1 MKDKEFKFS
10 PITRSLLLHYADE
23 EMILSAEEDLAAR
36 FREDLKTKGFLRARV
51 RSLFHTTGLIL
62 SFYTETLIWR
72 ISMFRNYLKVALRAL
87 LRQKGYSF
95 INILGLTVGMSCFIL
110 IGLWVKDELS
120 FDRFH
125 IKKDRIFRIVNKT
138 QQGDY
143 IPSPTYAL
151 APALKSLYPEVEEFA
166 RVWPWYGSLVT
177 HGDKKFEED
186 NICLTDPGFFR
197 MFTFPF
203 IKGDPDT
210 ALEDRNAIVITESV
224 AHKYF
229 RGEDPIGQSLY
240 LAREDTDFTVTGVI
254 ADIPTNSHIRFDLMT
269 RVELLGE
276 KRIARWEEWMG
287 PCYILLRPKVL
298 DEDFTQKI
306 AGIYNEYVAPEAT
319 FLPVLQPLTKVHL
332 YERFRP
338 GAVKTVAIFSLIA
351 IFILIM
357 ACVNFMN
364 LTTARSSRR
373 AREVGMRKVIGAL
386 RPQIIRQFLGEALI
400 VAFLALALSLVL
412 VEFALPHFNLFTGKS
427 LTLLSGANLS
437 LVLTL
442 LIVTLVT
449 GFLAGSYPAFFLSS
463 FRPTLILKSQPR
475 SGING
480 SGMRKLLIVFQFAIS
495 VALIICT
502 LIVAQQL
509 RFIQTHDI
517 GIDRKNVVMLINN
530 PILQKR
536 FDTFK
541 SELSTIPG
549 VRYVTSAAQGPTNI
563 GQSIAID
570 WEGNP
575 DENML
580 GIDYTVVDYD
590 FFKTFN
596 MEITQGRSFS
606 REFATDMNEACVIT
620 ETTAQRMG
628 LEDPV
633 GTTIYMNHPAW
644 PESFRKAHVIGV
656 VKDFHS
662 RTLHNPLRPFVFRMY
677 RPWHAFVFIKIEGTR
692 IPEIL
697 AKIESTFNSRT
708 GGYPFRYFFYEDF
721 YDRQYQPE
729 WRLGQLFN
737 GFSFLSI
744 LISCLGLYGLGTYV
758 AEQKTKEIGIRKV
771 LGASIPGIFTLTAK
785 EFIKWVALANL
796 IAWPCAYLVMQ
807 GWLRDFAYKVSI
819 GPLIFILAAGLT
831 LLIAFLTVGYH
842 SVKAA
847 LANPVDALRY
857 E

>member
-1 MKDKEFKFS
+1 M
-10 PITRSLLLHYADE
+10 A
-23 EMILSAEEDLAAR
+23 
-36 FREDLKTKGFLRARV
+36 
-51 RSLFHTTGLIL
+51 
-62 SFYTETLIWR
+62 
-72 ISMFRNYLKVALRAL
+72 
-87 LRQKGYSF
+87 
-95 INILGLTVGMSCFIL
+95 CFIL

-125 IKKDRIFRIVNKT
+125 VRKDRIFRIVNKT

-177 HGDKKFEED
+177 HGDKKFEEN

-197 MFTFPF
+197 MFTFPL
-203 IKGDPDT
+203 IKGDPD
-210 ALEDRNAIVITESV
+210 AVLKDKNAIVLTQST
-224 AHKYF
+224 AQKYF
-229 RGEDPIGQSLY
+229 GSEDPIGQSLY

-254 ADIPTNSHIRFDLMT
+254 ADIPTNSHIQFDILA

-276 KRIARWEEWMG
+276 KRLARWEEWMG
-287 PCYILLRPKVL
+287 PCYILLRPKVS

-306 AGIYNEYVAPEAT
+306 AGIYKEYDNPEAT
-319 FLPVLQPLTKVHL
+319 FLPVLQPLTQVHL
-332 YERFRP
+332 YENVRP
-338 GAVKTVAIFSLIA
+338 GAVRTVAIFSLIA

-386 RPQIIRQFLGEALI
+386 RPQIIRQFLGEALV
-400 VAFLALALSLVL
+400 VAFLALALSLFL

-427 LTLLSGANLS
+427 LTLLSGSNVS
-437 LVLTL
+437 IVLTL
-442 LIVTLVT
+442 LFVTVVT

-463 FRPTLILKSQPR
+463 FRPVFTLKSQPQ
-475 SGING
+475 SGTQG
-480 SGMRKLLIVFQFAIS
+480 SRMRKFLIVFQFVIS

-502 LIVAQQL
+502 LVVAKQM

-517 GIDRKNVVMLINN
+517 GIDRKNVVMFNNN
-530 PILQKR
+530 PALQKR
-536 FDTFK
+536 FDSFK
-541 SELSTIPG
+541 NELSTIPG
-549 VRYVTSAAQGPTNI
+549 IRYVTSAAQGPTNI

-570 WEGNP
+570 WDANP
-575 DENML
+575 DENMM

-590 FFKTFN
+590 FFKTFH
-596 MEITQGRSFS
+596 MAITKGRSFS
-606 REFATDMNEACVIT
+606 KEFATDMKEACVIT
-620 ETTAQRMG
+620 ELTAQLMG
-628 LEDPV
+628 LEEPL

-644 PESFRKAHVIGV
+644 PESFRRAHVIGV
-656 VKDFHS
+656 VKDFHA

-677 RPWHAFVFIKIEGTR
+677 RPWQDYVFIKIEGTH
-692 IPEIL
+692 IPETL
-697 AKIESTFNSRT
+697 AKIKTTFNSYT
-708 GGYPFRYFFYEDF
+708 GGYPFSYFFYEDF

-729 WRLGQLFN
+729 WRLGRLFN
-737 GFSFLSI
+737 GFSILSVI
-744 LISCLGLYGLGTYV
+744 ISCLGLYGLGAYM

-771 LGASIPGIFTLTAK
+771 LGASIPGIVTLTSK
-785 EFIKWVALANL
+785 EFIKCIILAN
-796 IAWPCAYLVMQ
+796 IFAWPLAYLVMR
-807 GWLRDFAYKVSI
+807 GWLQDFAYKVSI

-831 LLIAFLTVGYH
+831 LLIAFLTVSYH
-842 SVKAA
+842 AVKAA
-847 LANPVDALRY
+847 LADPVASLRY